1 MKWLKLYSGILL
13 LISVFVVILSF
24 FIMDILPILYKFHMG
39 HEIASSKMD
48 KLLEYGSKII
58 DELRMYSILLL
69 VTFSTVYFIKT
80 IKQFFIVLLV
90 FILIHFIFIAEMG
103 NLAIFRRIYFMFL
116 TLPFL
121 WIFFDFFK
129 FRKETY
135 ENKITNGFLYLTLLC
150 LVLPGLYLPPF
161 FSGIQGWTTQ
171 IDKRENFAIDGVFL
185 VRDDGKEIRFS
196 RAIVSP
202 INFVTRLN
210 NYMLR
215 SHPEKL
221 DDLLT
226 FYKESYIKR
235 YDILE
240 QGLVPSQK
248 ILGKFAYPTHN
259 PHGNFDYSKFP
270 PNRIKEIKLATK
282 YYSWDKKFIKED
294 VSASKGWK

>member
-1 MKWLKLYSGILL
+1 MKWLKLYSVILVI
-13 LISVFVVILSF
+13 ISILVVILSF
-24 FIMDILPILYKFHMG
+24 FVMDVLPILYKFYMG
-39 HEIASSKMD
+39 HEIPSSKID
-48 KLLEYGSKII
+48 KLLEFGSKII
-58 DELRMYSILLL
+58 DELQMYGILVLI
-69 VTFSTVYFIKT
+69 TFSIVYFVKT
-80 IKQFFIVLLV
+80 IKQFFLVLLV
-90 FILIHFIFIAEMG
+90 FISIHFVVISEIG
-103 NLAIFRRIYFMFL
+103 NLVLFRKIYFMFL

-135 ENKITNGFLYLTLLC
+135 ENKITNGFLYITLLA

-171 IDKRENFAIDGVFL
+171 IDKRENFTIDGVFL

-210 NYMLR
+210 KYMLR
-215 SHPEKL
+215 SHPEKVSE
-221 DDLLT
+221 LLN

-270 PNRIKEIKLATK
+270 PERIKEIKLATK
-282 YYSWDKKFIKED
+282 YYSWDKKFVKEV
-294 VSASKGWK
+294 VSAREDWK

>member
-1 MKWLKLYSGILL
+1 MKWLKFYSTLL
-13 LISVFVVILSF
+13 LVLSIFVLILSF
-24 FIMDILPILYKFHMG
+24 FIMDVFPILYKFYMG
-39 HEIASSKMD
+39 HEIASHKIE
-48 KLLEYGSKII
+48 KLLEFGSKII
-58 DELRMYSILLL
+58 DELRMYGILLL
-69 VTFSTVYFIKT
+69 ITFSVIYFLKT

-90 FILIHFIFIAEMG
+90 FLSIHFIFIAEVG
-103 NLAIFRRIYFMFL
+103 ELVIFRRVYFMFL
-116 TLPFL
+116 ILPFL

-129 FRKETY
+129 FRKECYT
-135 ENKITNGFLYLTLLC
+135 NKITNGFLYITLLA

-185 VRDDGKEIRFS
+185 VRDDGEEIRFS

-215 SHPEKL
+215 SHPDKVN
-221 DDLLT
+221 DLLK

-240 QGLVPSQK
+240 EGLVPSQK

-259 PHGNFDYSKFP
+259 PHGSFDYSKFP
-270 PNRIKEIKLATK
+270 PKRIKEIKLATK
-282 YYSWDKKFIKED
+282 YYSWDKKFIKEE
-294 VSASKGWK
+294 VLARKGWE